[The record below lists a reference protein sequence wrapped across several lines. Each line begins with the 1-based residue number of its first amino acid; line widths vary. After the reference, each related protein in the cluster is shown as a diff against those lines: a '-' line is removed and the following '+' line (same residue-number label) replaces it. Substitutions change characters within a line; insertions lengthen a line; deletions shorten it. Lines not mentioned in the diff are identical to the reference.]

1 MTRKV
6 NKINGILLLDKPSG
20 KTSNKV
26 LQTIKKLFTAE
37 KAGHTGSLDPIATGV
52 LPICFGQATKVSKY
66 LIESSKTYQVIAKLG
81 IKTTTGDR
89 EGSVLVEKS
98 FKKLKQEK
106 IEKILK
112 IFIGK
117 SEQLPPMFSAIKVDG
132 IRLYKHA
139 RKGLTVARKKRQIVV
154 HDISLGNY
162 DDDLLE
168 LIIHCSKGTY
178 IRTLIEDIASQLN
191 THAHVFELRRIS
203 IDLLDSQSINTLKE
217 LENAKINQKLH
228 RYLLPLDIAIQ
239 SLPKICISKKYQSRF
254 SQGQKIKLP
263 YEDTLLNKNIRIYD
277 HNDQI
282 VGLGCIENDGLL
294 KPKRVFNL
302 I

>member
-1 MTRKV
+1 MIRKI

-20 KTSNKV
+20 LTSNKT
-26 LQTIKKLFTAE
+26 LQITKKLFGAE

-89 EGSVLVEKS
+89 EGSVLVEER
-98 FKKLKQEK
+98 FKKIKQKK
-106 IEKILK
+106 IEETLK

-132 IRLYKHA
+132 IRLYKYA
-139 RKGLTVARKKRQIVV
+139 RKGLIVARKKRQIVV
-154 HDISLGNY
+154 HNISLTNY
-162 DDDLLE
+162 YENLLE

-178 IRTLIEDIASQLN
+178 IRTLVEDIGSQLN
-191 THAHVFELRRIS
+191 THAHVFGLRRIS
-203 IDLLDSQSINTLKE
+203 IDLLDSQNINTLQE
-217 LENAKINQKLH
+217 LENAKKNQELH

-239 SLPKICISKKYQSRF
+239 SLPKIRISKKYQLNF

-263 YEDTLLNKNIRIYD
+263 HEDTLLNKSVRVYD
-277 HNDQI
+277 HKDQI
-282 VGLGCIENDGLL
+282 VGLGCMENDGLL
-294 KPKRVFNL
+294 KPIRVFNL
-302 I
+302 Y

>member
-1 MTRKV
+1 MIRKI
-6 NKINGILLLDKPSG
+6 NKINGILLLDKPPG
-20 KTSNKV
+20 LTSNKA
-26 LQTIKKLFTAE
+26 LQITKKLFGAE

-89 EGSVLVEKS
+89 EGSVLVEER
-98 FKKLKQEK
+98 FKKIKQKK
-106 IEKILK
+106 IEETLK

-132 IRLYKHA
+132 IRLYKYA
-139 RKGLTVARKKRQIVV
+139 RKGLIVARKKRQIVV
-154 HDISLGNY
+154 HNISLTNY
-162 DDDLLE
+162 YENLLE

-178 IRTLIEDIASQLN
+178 IRTLVEDIGSQLN
-191 THAHVFELRRIS
+191 THAHVFGLRRIS
-203 IDLLDSQSINTLKE
+203 IDLLDSQNINTLQE
-217 LENAKINQKLH
+217 LENAKKNQELH

-239 SLPKICISKKYQSRF
+239 SLPKIRISKKYQLNF

-263 YEDTLLNKNIRIYD
+263 HEDTLLNKSVRVYD
-277 HNDQI
+277 HKDQI
-282 VGLGCIENDGLL
+282 VGLGCMENDGLL
-294 KPKRVFNL
+294 KPIRVFNL
-302 I
+302 Y